1 METEENKYSSALSVI
16 DSLIYTFADVDD
28 DDDQINDKQHENAAL
43 GQDLYDL
50 VANKDASGLP
60 QRKKKEKRRDRKKN
74 KNKKQKQKI
83 NRPKKE
89 KKYEYLDHT
98 AGITMYSS
106 LSMVA
111 HSSCTDIQLHSWGN
125 TMKEAFEQIGVAMF
139 GYMTELETV
148 EYIKSFEIQAK
159 GHDMNS
165 LLFHFL
171 DELLVAF
178 SIEEYLLF
186 KDIEITEFDTKNFVI
201 KAVGFG
207 EHMDLSK
214 HPQGT
219 EVKAITYSAMQ
230 VKQNDKKSEC
240 WVVVD
245 I

>member
-1 METEENKYSSALSVI
+1 MG
-16 DSLIYTFADVDD
+16 VDM
-28 DDDQINDKQHENAAL
+28 IANNDTSE
-43 GQDLYDL
+43 
-50 VANKDASGLP
+50 LP
-60 QRKKKEKRRDRKKN
+60 QRRKKERRRDRNKN
-74 KNKKQKQKI
+74 KNDEQEQKI

-89 KKYEYLDHT
+89 IKYEYLDHT
-98 AGITMYSS
+98 A
-106 LSMVA
+106 
-111 HSSCTDIQLHSWGN
+111 DIQLHSWGN
-125 TMKEAFEQIGVAMF
+125 TMKEAFEQISVAMF
-139 GYMTELETV
+139 GYMTDLETV
-148 EYIKSFEIQAK
+148 EYIKSFEINAK
-159 GHDMNS
+159 GHDMDS

-186 KDIEITEFDTKNFVI
+186 KDIQITEFDSNNFII
-201 KAVGFG
+201 KAIGFG

-230 VKQNDKKSEC
+230 IKQNDKKSEC